1 MRTITKIIFC
11 IFAITLIYCG
21 SANQDDKGKSN
32 KISKA
37 PEFILKTFEGN
48 DFYSKD
54 LEGKVVIIDFW
65 ATWCQPCIK
74 EIPSYNALY
83 SKYKNTNFM
92 MLGITMDSGTAKN
105 VKPFIGKFKIQ
116 YPIYMGD
123 EKVDSA
129 FGGMQAYPTTFIIDQ
144 NWNIYKKYLGTY
156 PRKVEGIDKIVSKL
170 LEKG

>member
-11 IFAITLIYCG
+11 IFAITLLHCR
-21 SANQDDKGKSN
+21 SDNQDDKGTSN
-32 KISKA
+32 KISRT
-37 PEFILKTFEGN
+37 PDFILKTFEGN

-83 SKYKNTNFM
+83 NKYKNANFM

-123 EKVDSA
+123 EKVNSA
-129 FGGMQAYPTTFIIDQ
+129 FGGIQAYPTTFIIDQ